1 MSRQILHQPIDVS
14 ESKKTFQKRGGEL
27 CPNHCHSRIE
37 SNGDKYKPVT
47 TNSARHQPKYRE
59 TRDIRLLNDT
69 PVGVGRVTRVGG
81 NRIRPN
87 DTAQYVQKL
96 IDNLQD
102 HELIVERY
110 PTHYCHGTSS
120 KSGET
125 CGFDTFVRSDQK
137 AEEACMACGTTTKLV
152 TYESTNSRNDEGKVD
167 RDAANHGGADV
178 TLGSNTSGPP
188 QVNVPVPSHKTR
200 FNKINSMIKNVLSQI
215 SNVTVMERIIKRA
228 SDILQQLYDNKHPPT
243 SYETDDNE
251 SKMPQ
256 GKEGTAAACFY
267 AAKIEHEH
275 AMHTEIPIT
284 MEDIL
289 VCANQELTKGVAR
302 YVTADRVMYICDK
315 FLIKE
320 GCIRQNIRP
329 ALQNGLHRDTNVG
342 AARLEILRQC
352 GRPIK
357 IILIKK
363 MDAGFEIKE
372 TNFGVLEVTESKQQ
386 AYRKG
391 LRHGD
396 YLEAIEGH
404 KIPVGCTT
412 AMFGKLFYSSKNASG
427 SQHTLTVRRRVN
439 RAMKSTGMPKLG
451 VRRNPK
457 KRRALALGS
466 AKQNNAGASDST
478 KRRKTGP

>member
-27 CPNHCHSRIE
+27 CPNHSHSRIE

-59 TRDIRLLNDT
+59 TRDSRLLNDT

-120 KSGET
+120 KTGET

-137 AEEACMACGTTTKLV
+137 AEQACMACGNVTALV
-152 TYESTNSRNDEGKVD
+152 TYLSTNSMNEEGKVD
-167 RDAANHGGADV
+167 QNARNHAPAN
-178 TLGSNTSGPP
+178 TLLGSNTSGP
-188 QVNVPVPSHKTR
+188 QVNGQVPSHKTR
-200 FNKINSMIKNVLSQI
+200 FNRINSMIKNVLS
-215 SNVTVMERIIKRA
+215 SLSDVTVMNRITNRA
-228 SDILQQLYDNKHPPT
+228 SVILQQLYDNKHPPT
-243 SYETDDNE
+243 SYETDDNVN
-251 SKMPQ
+251 KMPQ
-256 GKEGTAAACFY
+256 GEAATAAACFY

-275 AMHTEIPIT
+275 VHNTKTPIT
-284 MEDIL
+284 MENIID
-289 VCANQELTKGVAR
+289 CANQEFNKGHKVS
-302 YVTADRVMYICDK
+302 VERVMYICDE
-315 FLIKE
+315 FLIKG
-320 GCIRQNIRP
+320 GCVRQNIRP
-329 ALQNGLHRDTNVG
+329 VLQNGLHRNTIVHR
-342 AARLEILRQC
+342 ARLKNLQQC

-363 MDAGFEIKE
+363 KDAGFEIKE
-372 TNFGVLEVTESKQQ
+372 TTNGLLEVTEVCPEEQ

-391 LRHGD
+391 LRPGD
-396 YLEAIEGH
+396 YLVAFEDHE
-404 KIPVGCTT
+404 IPVECTSD
-412 AMFGKLFYSSKNASG
+412 MFTEWFHSSLANNS
-427 SQHTLTVRRRVN
+427 SHHTLSVRRRV
-439 RAMKSTGMPKLG
+439 RATKSTVMPKLG
-451 VRRNPK
+451 VRRNIK
-457 KRRALALGS
+457 KRKQTS
-466 AKQNNAGASDST
+466 ASASYSIKRSV
-478 KRRKTGP
+478 KRRKK